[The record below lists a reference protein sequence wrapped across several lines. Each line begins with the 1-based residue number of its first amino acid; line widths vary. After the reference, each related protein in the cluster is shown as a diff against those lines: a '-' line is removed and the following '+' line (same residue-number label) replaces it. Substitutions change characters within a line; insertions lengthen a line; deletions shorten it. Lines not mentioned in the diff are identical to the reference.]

1 MFSHLLLLVT
11 IASPASFRVVQNGFQ
26 ASEPGLRPGQEDDA
40 PTSNSASP
48 APNGALG
55 KDQATNDNN
64 EISTTLGDT
73 VATLS
78 NNAGGRPVAFA
89 LLSHLVQSSDAS
101 VANAAKA
108 AKAIL
113 VQETEEELVA
123 AVFTTL
129 YDLAGSNNATLE
141 TVANDALR
149 LIEGMNDI
157 NEITTTLG
165 NLVASN
171 NAIIDQG
178 TPGAQSAAVALF
190 NKLARSNDSSVANA
204 AIASAARYILIKAT
218 KSEEEMVAAVFTTLN
233 DVAAMQR
240 CSGAVQRCNNTAL
253 AAVANEGLRLIEGMN
268 DMNEIATTLGN
279 AFAFGNAIAVNN
291 SSANAAVLTLL
302 GQQAQS
308 NDTSVAYADAA
319 RAILFKARQGRQE
332 MVAAVFFTLNDLAG
346 SNNPT
351 LVTVANNG
359 FRLLE
364 GMDGI
369 NEIATTLGNAFTV
382 RGAKPAAQAAVLA
395 LLDHRAQSNNTNDI
409 FTTLGNAVA
418 FGNAIAD
425 QGNNSSAD
433 AATLA
438 LLNNLAQSND
448 TSVAN
453 AARAI
458 LIKARKSQEEMVA
471 AVFSTLKDAAR
482 SNSATLSAV
491 AKDGLRL
498 VEGMNAIN
506 EIVTTLGNAVAFGN
520 AIATQ
525 GNNSGAHEE
534 TLALL
539 NHLCQSN
546 NVSVANAARAIL
558 FKARQGQEEMVAAV
572 FTTLNELAG
581 SNNATLAAVAKD
593 GLRVIEGMD
602 DMNEIATT
610 LGYSFALGNAKPTAH
625 AAALSLLNNLC
636 QSNGASVAN
645 AARAI
650 LIQATKGQEDM
661 VHVVTFAGAPHAV
674 AYTPFGVTHSS
685 NVGICTNVD
694 GAVVPC
700 HRKTL
705 P

>member
-1 MFSHLLLLVT
+1 
-11 IASPASFRVVQNGFQ
+11 
-26 ASEPGLRPGQEDDA
+26 
-40 PTSNSASP
+40 
-48 APNGALG
+48 
-55 KDQATNDNN
+55 
-64 EISTTLGDT
+64 
-73 VATLS
+73 
-78 NNAGGRPVAFA
+78 
-89 LLSHLVQSSDAS
+89 
-101 VANAAKA
+101 
-108 AKAIL
+108 
-113 VQETEEELVA
+113 
-123 AVFTTL
+123 
-129 YDLAGSNNATLE
+129 
-141 TVANDALR
+141 
-149 LIEGMNDI
+149 
-157 NEITTTLG
+157 
-165 NLVASN
+165 
-171 NAIIDQG
+171 
-178 TPGAQSAAVALF
+178 
-190 NKLARSNDSSVANA
+190 
-204 AIASAARYILIKAT
+204 
-218 KSEEEMVAAVFTTLN
+218 
-233 DVAAMQR
+233 MQR
-240 CSGAVQRCNNTAL
+240 CSGAVQRCNDTAL

-279 AFAFGNAIAVNN
+279 AFAFGYAIADQGHN
-291 SSANAAVLTLL
+291 SRAHAAVFALL
-302 GQQAQS
+302 NNLAQS
-308 NDTSVAYADAA
+308 NATSVAYADAA
-319 RAILFKARQGRQE
+319 RAIIFKARQGQRE
-332 MVAAVFFTLNDLAG
+332 MVAAVFSTFEDLAA
-346 SNNPT
+346 SNNAT
-351 LVTVANNG
+351 LVDVANG
-359 FRLLE
+359 GIGVIE
-364 GMDGI
+364 GMNDI
-369 NEIATTLGNAFTV
+369 NEIATALGNAFALRRAEPT
-382 RGAKPAAQAAVLA
+382 AQAAVLA
-395 LLDHRAQSNNTNDI
+395 LLDHRAQSNDTSVANAAKAILIKITKIEEEMVAAVFTTLNDVAASNDATLAPVANEGLRLVKGMNDTNDI

-418 FGNAIAD
+418 FGNAIST
-425 QGNNSSAD
+425 QGNNRLYNSSAD

-438 LLNNLAQSND
+438 LLSNLRQSND

-458 LIKARKSQEEMVA
+458 LIKARKGQEEMVA
-471 AVFSTLKDAAR
+471 AIFSTLKDAAR

-498 VEGMNAIN
+498 VEDMNDIT

-593 GLRVIEGMD
+593 GLRLIEGMND
-602 DMNEIATT
+602 INEITTT

-625 AAALSLLNNLC
+625 AATLSLLDNLC
-636 QSNGASVAN
+636 QSNDASVAN

-650 LIQATKGQEDM
+650 LIQATKGHEEM